1 MNINCFFSLFSPSPS
16 TPHFAPYVYGNC
28 KWECMYM
35 LSHRIFFSFSY
46 VFLKHSFL
54 HTCMPYVE
62 IAIIW
67 KNITNMMIGSLA
79 FLQQSKLTSYDEAEK
94 FSLARLRLVAV
105 WRQSIH
111 RTNEGVEACCLTD
124 GL

>member
-1 MNINCFFSLFSPSPS
+1 
-16 TPHFAPYVYGNC
+16 
-28 KWECMYM
+28 M